1 MNRAT
6 VVIGKTIFGRLKMG
20 DMKTMNLNSIKYFAF
35 AFSLLVFGGQYLF
48 SSEKS
53 NHSDM
58 KIICPDGDFEK
69 PISEPIF
76 HIEIY
81 EHEALVQAIEYSYQ
95 DTFMLE
101 KHFDLLDVNFD
112 GHDDIVI
119 LAGLTAN
126 RGQKYYDAYI
136 WNPRQNKF
144 ILHDE
149 IRNVINMKIDG
160 AQKMIYSSYM
170 LNGGRTE
177 YYVYSFVGDKLV
189 EIDCMMQQEKDGN
202 KRYSKSVFSDVA
214 LEYDELPS
222 FWKSVINLYD

>member
-1 MNRAT
+1 
-6 VVIGKTIFGRLKMG
+6 
-20 DMKTMNLNSIKYFAF
+20 
-35 AFSLLVFGGQYLF
+35 
-48 SSEKS
+48 
-53 NHSDM
+53 M
-58 KIICPDGDFEK
+58 KIICSDNDFGK

-81 EHEALVQAIEYSYQ
+81 EHDVLVQAIEYSYQ

-144 ILHDE
+144 ILHDG

-160 AQKMIYSSYM
+160 AQKLIYSSYM
-170 LNGGRTE
+170 LNGGRSE
-177 YYVYSFVGDKLV
+177 YYVYSFVDEKLV
-189 EIDCMMQQEKDGN
+189 EIGCMIQQENDGN
-202 KRYSKSVFSDVA
+202 KRYFKSAFSDA
-214 LEYDELPS
+214 SMEYDALPS
-222 FWKSVINLYD
+222 FWKRIINLYD